1 MDTTTPDPVQK
12 KFPWISVIVVII
24 TILILVQWLTTRK
37 NNPVQPIDETLIANT
52 ERSPA
57 EEYAQTE
64 STPKIA
70 ATSTSPNSATSTS
83 TTQAKPITI
92 IKNLMHTI
100 TIETNKGSIVFETY
114 DADAPKTSANFIAL
128 AEKGFY
134 SNIIFHRVIKDF
146 MIQGGDPT
154 GTGTGGPGYAF
165 ADELNP
171 ATESYKNGYKRG
183 TVAMAN
189 SGPNTNG
196 SQFFIMH
203 KDVGLPNNYTIF
215 GRVVKGLDVVD
226 AIATTPTGP
235 GDRPVQDV
243 VIKKVTV
250 EVKK

>member
-1 MDTTTPDPVQK
+1 MDTQASDPVK
-12 KFPWISVIVVII
+12 KGFPWISVIVVII
-24 TILILVQWLTTRK
+24 VILAGYQWLSTRK
-37 NNPVQPIDETLIANT
+37 TVPKPPSDTIETNTNNAAVTDAASP
-52 ERSPA
+52 SPA
-57 EEYAQTE
+57 ISNTSPVETV
-64 STPKIA
+64 K
-70 ATSTSPNSATSTS
+70 TSTATKSTN
-83 TTQAKPITI
+83 TI

-114 DADAPKTSANFIAL
+114 DADAPKTVANFITL

-146 MIQGGDPT
+146 MIQGGDPA
-154 GTGTGGPGYAF
+154 GTGMSGPGYKF
-165 ADELNP
+165 EDELNP
-171 ATESYKNGYKRG
+171 TTESYKNGYKRG

-215 GRVVKGLDVVD
+215 GRVVKGIEVVD
-226 AIATTPTGP
+226 TIANSATGE